1 MAASV
6 VQQKRFVWRMELS
19 DIKEGAW
26 GLCLESRDAALLLC
40 LCNISHFNNQPVEAL
55 KEYTDWV
62 HANKIIWTKLFQH
75 ESVFDLLPKLF
86 LMVVLLPNV
95 DLFGSSL
102 KSNPASSRCSV
113 LLFLDSKNG
122 TKRLK
127 NVTCVMLFWREMS
140 TFMVW
145 KVLGVKL
152 HLLI

>member
-1 MAASV
+1 MGHDGSKQSKGATLSGSKTAYSRWRLQWCNRRGLSEGWSYQTLRKV
-6 VQQKRFVWRMELS
+6 PEACVWKAEMLHFF
-19 DIKEGAW
+19 
-26 GLCLESRDAALLLC
+26 LC

-62 HANKIIWTKLFQH
+62 HANKIIWTKF
-75 ESVFDLLPKLF
+75 ESGFDLLPKLF

-113 LLFLDSKNG
+113 LLFIDSKNG

-127 NVTCVMLFWREMS
+127 NVTCVMLF
-140 TFMVW
+140 
-145 KVLGVKL
+145 
-152 HLLI
+152 